1 MSFIGEIIGLMTV
14 IAFWWKWLSLHSEIG
29 DGAGDPQS
37 LLARGEPCSICVTS
51 HASACFWWI
60 HEECKASKG
69 KSELFELDSVSCL
82 SSKSGEACPKEMG
95 EEGPRDSSQELDVL
109 ADV

>member
-37 LLARGEPCSICVTS
+37 LLARGEPCSICVS
-51 HASACFWWI
+51 GGSMRNVKLPR
-60 HEECKASKG
+60 EK
-69 KSELFELDSVSCL
+69 VSCL
-82 SSKSGEACPKEMG
+82 NWTVSAACLAKVEKRVRRRWG
-95 EEGPRDSSQELDVL
+95 KRDPETAHRS
-109 ADV
+109 